1 MAAKQFHERPLAE
14 CELSSEERTR
24 WLAVLDQLL
33 KYAGSPGDWGYES
46 KLGRLTLVAR
56 DLRRDIANGDR

>member
-1 MAAKQFHERPLAE
+1 MAAKQFHECPLAE
-14 CELSSEERTR
+14 CELSQAERAR

-33 KYAGSPGDWGYES
+33 RYAGSPGDWGYES